1 MKVASILRILCKT
14 CSLADLTAIFLLNVA
29 TVNPENLLQCIAE
42 QHSKIILVKQSNLGL
57 TNLVYFKQLYSFKI
71 AFLY

>member
-29 TVNPENLLQCIAE
+29 TVNSENLLQCIAE
-42 QHSKIILVKQSNLGL
+42 QH
-57 TNLVYFKQLYSFKI
+57 
-71 AFLY
+71 